1 MSQSDTDSETDDT
14 LEMRANENRLK
25 LWILLRANRWIVTG
39 ALLGVVFVGLI
50 MWAELVFVHPRRP
63 VVSGD
68 PIETAFQALIAGI
81 ITSVTF
87 VVTISQLVLSQE
99 LGPLGDQRQ
108 RMEGEMDFREDVEDT
123 IPAAISPVE
132 PSAFLRALVES
143 TQERANALK
152 DSVDDNN
159 DQQLREQVDVYVDTL
174 TENAREVSDQI
185 EDAEFGTF
193 DVLWATLDFD
203 YAWGIYTARRI
214 RIEHADSLSDG
225 ATEILDDLVEVI
237 AFFGPAREHFKTLY
251 FRWELINLSR
261 KIMYSSIPAL
271 IVALSMTFFF
281 DPSTVSGTVFGIN
294 TLALVVSATSTI
306 TLIPFI
312 LLIAYILRI
321 ATIAKQ
327 TASIGPFILRETDQK
342 DEIDWQE

>member
-123 IPAAISPVE
+123 VPAAISPVE

-143 TQERANALK
+143 T
-152 DSVDDNN
+152 
-159 DQQLREQVDVYVDTL
+159 
-174 TENAREVSDQI
+174 
-185 EDAEFGTF
+185 
-193 DVLWATLDFD
+193 
-203 YAWGIYTARRI
+203 
-214 RIEHADSLSDG
+214 
-225 ATEILDDLVEVI
+225 
-237 AFFGPAREHFKTLY
+237 
-251 FRWELINLSR
+251 
-261 KIMYSSIPAL
+261 
-271 IVALSMTFFF
+271 
-281 DPSTVSGTVFGIN
+281 
-294 TLALVVSATSTI
+294 
-306 TLIPFI
+306 
-312 LLIAYILRI
+312 
-321 ATIAKQ
+321 
-327 TASIGPFILRETDQK
+327 
-342 DEIDWQE
+342 